1 MRSMSEIPVDPRW
14 PKLLSL
20 SVHEFRTPLTVV
32 AGYVRMLL
40 KERAGPLNDQQRKL
54 LEETEK
60 SCARLSVLLSE
71 MSELANLE
79 GGTAP
84 ISRESADLRGI
95 LRTVVEH
102 LPPLPDRDIAVTLQT
117 GLGPATIQADAQRL
131 ANAVTSVVSALRR
144 ELVTS
149 DQLFVREERVNHG
162 SPAHRILI
170 GDQETLD
177 AIESRASE
185 LPVFDEWRGGCGM
198 ALAVARRVLNAHGAR
213 IWSAPDGRKAGAVIE
228 IPVPA

>member
-1 MRSMSEIPVDPRW
+1 MPESSIDPRW

-60 SCARLSVLLSE
+60 SCARLSTLLAEVSD
-71 MSELANLE
+71 LANLE
-79 GGTAP
+79 SGATSVNRQA
-84 ISRESADLRGI
+84 ADLRAI
-95 LRTVVEH
+95 LRTAIDQ
-102 LPPLPDRDIAVTLQT
+102 LPPLHDREVPVKLQT
-117 GLGPATIQADAQRL
+117 GEGPGMIQADVPKL
-131 ANAVTSVVSALRR
+131 TLGITSVLAALRR

-149 DQLFVREERVNHG
+149 DELLVREDRVG
-162 SPAHRILI
+162 DGAPTHRILI
-170 GDQETLD
+170 GDRETIDTL
-177 AIESRASE
+177 EQNSSN

-198 ALAVARRVLNAHGAR
+198 ALAVARRVFDAHGGG
-213 IWSAPDGRKAGAVIE
+213 IWSPPDGRKAGALIVI
-228 IPVPA
+228 PAAR